1 MFACLGYAGARF
13 RRFRH
18 AFVRRIPRVHRAG
31 RVWFRSRT
39 FRQRARRRARTQR
52 REHPRSDTGTR
63 LAATCRAPREPE
75 VVAHD
80 GGLQAPGAG
89 AKITFTEVHVGTD
102 RVLHTTAMGEF
113 GSFTMGSTPTLSWST
128 DPALGITIREL
139 DEQLGVVRWFAF
151 NRRAPWRTL
160 YAEAELVGVEDVD
173 GDDCWKLRMNPKAGT
188 DATWYVDQA
197 THLPRKIDVKVPNP
211 TGGDVAMSRLFEDWK
226 DVDGIPF
233 PYVKK
238 MAVMGV
244 EMVYRYTSIELD
256 VDVAPAEIDPP
267 ADVQAVID
275 DPKLRS
281 RIAPEKGGD
290 VTIESVEPLVVASVR
305 ATVKADEISRQLAR
319 MLPEVGGAVAQS
331 GAEMTGPP
339 FTRYHGGL
347 DTPELDIEAGIPVK
361 RRVETKGRAVLSE
374 LPGWQGRD
382 DVAHRAVRRIAEDV
396 RVANLDERARG
407 RVRGRSV
414 GDLLD
419 RSRPRTRSAEVAH
432 ADPVADQGRAGEAR
446 FLIEDPLTR
455 TGR

>member
-1 MFACLGYAGARF
+1 MLSSVVFLGSIALAASCFVGPFASARGDEPAPSAESILD
-13 RRFRH
+13 RMDE
-18 AFVRRIPRVHRAG
+18 ACGDV
-31 RVWFRSRT
+31 S
-39 FRQRARRRARTQR
+39 RRANLKSLRMT
-52 REHPRSDTGTR
+52 
-63 LAATCRAPREPE
+63 
-75 VVAHD
+75 

-128 DPALGITIREL
+128 DPALGITIREG

-211 TGGDVAMSRLFEDWK
+211 TGGDVAMSWLFEDWK

-267 ADVQAVID
+267 ADVQAAID

-290 VTIESVEPLVVASVR
+290 VTIESVEPLVVVSVR

-374 LPGWQGRD
+374 LPGGK
-382 DVAHRAVRRIAEDV
+382 VATTWHIGPYGELPKTYALLQAWMKEHAVE
-396 RVANLDERARG
+396 
-407 RVRGRSV
+407 
-414 GDLLD
+414 
-419 RSRPRTRSAEVAH
+419 SAGGPWEIYWT
-432 ADPVADQGRAGEAR
+432 DPGLEP
-446 FLIEDPLTR
+446 DPLKWR
-455 TGR
+455 TQILWPIKDAPAKRDS